1 MFDHP
6 TVELVGVS
14 DEMSSQRRTDE
25 SANAH
30 RGRAAERP
38 VPTTR
43 ADPARAAL
51 ALFRV
56 VGNRAASDLVQIT
69 RASGA
74 PRAVARAPLTYRD
87 TPLDT
92 SLPTGG
98 DEKAIDKD
106 IRALQDQAKDKL
118 GVIEGLD
125 QAPDENERRGV
136 KWLIW
141 QYFTSAHARS
151 EEIHAVLTTGVHIDA
166 KAGTTTSRQVMYRLI
181 FKPGKSATDVSVTR
195 VTPKGAGTTDVNALD
210 LTAVNGFPG
219 AAAKLGQIHDWAAKR
234 FPALAKIEPKK
245 GEDAAAYVARLGA
258 ERVKQAS
265 SDAWF
270 TANYDITFLSGTD
283 AAERLQ
289 KIHGFSQ
296 DAVMSTKDVEPET
309 RLALEQA
316 LEPLGDTF
324 LGELRGLKVA
334 RQEVRRVPP
343 TSKSTREDP
352 SAYGVT
358 HQDGTERTTILFDL
372 INSQETLFVG
382 TSHIRSRKA
391 MSILHELGHAIR
403 TAGSTD
409 LQKDF
414 NAEFVSAKSKKKLE
428 APTSYGRS
436 DPGKEFFPEAFA
448 LFQLDPE
455 YVRRELPDVAAFF
468 DKASTPPKKD

>member
-1 MFDHP
+1 
-6 TVELVGVS
+6 
-14 DEMSSQRRTDE
+14 MSAQRRTAE
-25 SANAH
+25 PATAH
-30 RGRAAERP
+30 RGGAPDRP
-38 VPTTR
+38 VPITR

-56 VGNRAASDLVQIT
+56 VGNRAASNLVQT
-69 RASGA
+69 ARASGG
-74 PRAVARAPLTYRD
+74 PRLVARAPLKYRD

-98 DEKAIDKD
+98 DEKAIDKE
-106 IRALQDQAKDKL
+106 IQALQDRAKDKL
-118 GVIEGLD
+118 GAIEGLD
-125 QAPDENERRGV
+125 QAPDDNERRGV

-151 EEIHAVLTTGVHIDA
+151 EEIHAVLTTNVHIDA
-166 KAGTTTSRQVMYRLI
+166 KSGTTTSRQVMYRLT

-210 LTAVNGFPG
+210 LSAVNGFPG
-219 AAAKLGQIHDWAAKR
+219 ATAKPDQIHDWAAKR

-245 GEDAAAYVARLGA
+245 GEDAAAYVARLDA

-265 SDAWF
+265 TDAWF
-270 TANYDITFLSGTD
+270 TANYGITFLSGAD

-296 DAVMSTKDVEPET
+296 EAVMSMKDVEPET

-316 LEPLGDTF
+316 LEPLADTF

-334 RQEVRRVPP
+334 RQQVRLVPP
-343 TSKSTREDP
+343 TSKSAQEDP

-372 INSQETLFVG
+372 INNQETLFVG

-391 MSILHELGHAIR
+391 MSILHELGHAISKV
-403 TAGSTD
+403 GSTD
-409 LQKDF
+409 LQKAF
-414 NAEFVSAKSKKKLE
+414 NDELVGPKSKKKLE

-468 DKASTPPKKD
+468 DKAGV